1 MKFDN
6 FSIQEPD
13 ANVKV
18 KDTFEIDSNLKVDSF
33 SESNEY
39 VPKLDADYCFDKATT
54 LSILAGF
61 QNNRRVMVQGLH
73 GSGKSTHIEQVAAR
87 LNWPCIR
94 INLDSHISRID
105 LLGKDVI
112 AIEDSKQITKFQ
124 EGFYLGLSKT
134 PLLWYLMNTMPVDQ
148 M

>member
-33 SESNEY
+33 SANNEY

-54 LSILAGF
+54 LSID
-61 QNNRRVMVQGLH
+61 R
-73 GSGKSTHIEQVAAR
+73 KSV
-87 LNWPCIR
+87 
-94 INLDSHISRID
+94 
-105 LLGKDVI
+105 V
-112 AIEDSKQITKFQ
+112 
-124 EGFYLGLSKT
+124 
-134 PLLWYLMNTMPVDQ
+134 
-148 M
+148 

>member
-18 KDTFEIDSNLKVDSF
+18 KDTFEIDSDLKVDSF

-54 LSILAGF
+54 LSILACK
-61 QNNRRVMVQGLH
+61 NR
-73 GSGKSTHIEQVAAR
+73 KSSSFVKTVVSIQ
-87 LNWPCIR
+87 LWNIF
-94 INLDSHISRID
+94 
-105 LLGKDVI
+105 
-112 AIEDSKQITKFQ
+112 IT
-124 EGFYLGLSKT
+124 L
-134 PLLWYLMNTMPVDQ
+134 
-148 M
+148 